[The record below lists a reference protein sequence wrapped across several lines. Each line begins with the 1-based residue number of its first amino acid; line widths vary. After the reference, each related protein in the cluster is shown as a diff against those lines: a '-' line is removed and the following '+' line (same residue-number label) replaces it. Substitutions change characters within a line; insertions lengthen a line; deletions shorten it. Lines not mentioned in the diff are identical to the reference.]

1 MPRPVPG
8 RGGRRNGQTCGEI
21 LPAHIYHNEEKQ
33 RCQFLLGSDLFRLVD
48 PPLQPG
54 LVEPYPVRGV
64 WFPSHF
70 RLEGTSHIHNFGLS
84 PVAHG
89 TQGTRPRQY
98 PPPSAFC
105 RASSR
110 RQSLDGRQNRYSYVT
125 TGASTGFSGKIIGL
139 KPPWSQLG
147 IPRWCP
153 SCSS

>member
-98 PPPSAFC
+98 PPPPQPSVERVAEGSHSTVG
-105 RASSR
+105 RIGTHMLLQVPPQDSVVR
-110 RQSLDGRQNRYSYVT
+110 SLG
-125 TGASTGFSGKIIGL
+125 
-139 KPPWSQLG
+139 
-147 IPRWCP
+147 
-153 SCSS
+153 